1 MKLFKM
7 KKTNAI
13 MLAWAVGMSAAGV
26 QAGEWGNWRG
36 PSHNGSTDEK
46 NLPAKF
52 SKTQNVLWSVKM
64 DGPSAGTPVVWGDNV
79 FVSSSNPDK
88 ERLTANC
95 YDLGTGA
102 LKWSHQV
109 AKGHRQDNR
118 SNYAAP
124 SPVTDGQVVTFFY
137 GNGALATY
145 TLDGEKLWSQNIQ
158 EKHGQFAFLWT
169 FSTSPLIHDGVLY
182 LQVLQRDTKVGSKGS
197 DDNRSYLLALDPKTG
212 GQLWKVYRP
221 AKARSESLEAF
232 STPIPFSHD
241 GRDEI
246 LIVGGD
252 CLTGHD
258 PKSGKELWRW
268 GTWNPTRIGHW
279 RLVPSPV
286 AGGGVVLACAPK
298 RAPVYAIKAGGEGD
312 ISANG
317 KVWNSQGSRDG
328 VSSDVCTPLF
338 YRGSFFVLYGEGR
351 DKMLSRVD
359 PKSGSIRWATDLK
372 SRSLFRG
379 SPTGADGKIYV
390 QNHAGV
396 VHVIDAKSGNVLHRA
411 EMGEAGDDQT
421 RASVAIAH
429 GRLFI
434 RTNSRL
440 FCIGKS

>member
-1 MKLFKM
+1 M

-13 MLAWAVGMSAAGV
+13 GLAAVLALVGA

-36 PSHNGSTDEK
+36 PNYDGSTDEK
-46 NLPAKF
+46 NLPVKF

-95 YDLGTGA
+95 YDLGTGV

-145 TLDGEKLWSQNIQ
+145 TLDGEKLWLQNIQ

-169 FSTSPLIHDGVLY
+169 FSTSPLIHKGILY
-182 LQVLQRDTKVGSKGS
+182 MQVLQRDTNVGSKGS

-212 GQLWKVYRP
+212 KQIWKVYRP

-232 STPIPFSHD
+232 STPIPFSHN

-246 LIVGGD
+246 LIAGGD

-286 AGGGVVLACAPK
+286 AGAGVVLACAPK
-298 RAPVYAIKAGGEGD
+298 RAPVYAIKAGGKGD
-312 ISANG
+312 VSASG
-317 KVWNSQGSRDG
+317 KLWDSQGSRDG
-328 VSSDVCTPLF
+328 VTSDVCTPLF
-338 YRGSFFVLYGEGR
+338 YQGSFFVLYGEGR

-359 PKSGSIRWATDLK
+359 PKTGKIQWATDLK

-390 QNHAGV
+390 QNHAGT
-396 VHVIDAKSGNVLHRA
+396 VHVIDAKSGRLLHKA
-411 EMGEAGDDQT
+411 EMGESGDDQT

>member
-1 MKLFKM
+1 
-7 KKTNAI
+7 

-88 ERLTANC
+88 EHLTANC

-169 FSTSPLIHDGVLY
+169 FSTSPLIHDGILY
-182 LQVLQRDTKVGSKGS
+182 MQVLQRDTNVGSKGS
-197 DDNRSYLLALDPKTG
+197 DDNRSYLLALEPKTG
-212 GQLWKVYRP
+212 RQLWKVYRP

-232 STPIPFSHD
+232 STPIPFSHN

-246 LIVGGD
+246 LIAGGD

-258 PKSGKELWRW
+258 PKSGRELWRW

-298 RAPVYAIKAGGEGD
+298 RAPVYAIKAGGEGN

-317 KVWNSQGSRDG
+317 KMWNSQGSRDG

-338 YRGSFFVLYGEGR
+338 YHGSFFVLYGEGR

-359 PKSGSIRWATDLK
+359 PKSGSIQWATDLK
-372 SRSLFRG
+372 SRSLFRA

-396 VHVIDAKSGNVLHRA
+396 VHVIDAKSGSVLHRA
-411 EMGEAGDDQT
+411 ELGEPGDDQT

>member
-1 MKLFKM
+1 M

-13 MLAWAVGMSAAGV
+13 GLAAVLALVGA

-36 PSHNGSTDEK
+36 PNYDGSTDEK
-46 NLPAKF
+46 NLPVKF

-88 ERLTANC
+88 ELLTANC
-95 YDLGTGA
+95 YDLGTGV
-102 LKWSHQV
+102 LKWSHEV

-145 TLDGEKLWSQNIQ
+145 TLDGEKLWLQNIQ

-169 FSTSPLIHDGVLY
+169 FSTSPLIHKGILY
-182 LQVLQRDTKVGSKGS
+182 MQVLQRDTNVGSKGS

-212 GQLWKVYRP
+212 KQIWKVYRP

-232 STPIPFSHD
+232 STPIPFSHN

-246 LIVGGD
+246 LIAGGD

-286 AGGGVVLACAPK
+286 AGAGVVLACAPK
-298 RAPVYAIKAGGEGD
+298 RAPVYAIKAGGKGD
-312 ISANG
+312 VSASG
-317 KVWNSQGSRDG
+317 KLWDSQGSRDG
-328 VSSDVCTPLF
+328 VTSDVCTPLF
-338 YRGSFFVLYGEGR
+338 YQGSFFVLYGEGR

-359 PKSGSIRWATDLK
+359 PKTGKIQWATDLK

-390 QNHAGV
+390 QNHAGT
-396 VHVIDAKSGNVLHRA
+396 VHVMDAKSGRVLHKA
-411 EMGEAGDDQT
+411 EMGESGDDQT

>member
-1 MKLFKM
+1 
-7 KKTNAI
+7 
-13 MLAWAVGMSAAGV
+13 MSAAGV

>member
-1 MKLFKM
+1 RR
-7 KKTNAI
+7 T
-13 MLAWAVGMSAAGV
+13 
-26 QAGEWGNWRG
+26 GE
-36 PSHNGSTDEK
+36 
-46 NLPAKF
+46 
-52 SKTQNVLWSVKM
+52 
-64 DGPSAGTPVVWGDNV
+64 
-79 FVSSSNPDK
+79 
-88 ERLTANC
+88 
-95 YDLGTGA
+95 
-102 LKWSHQV
+102 LKWSHLV
-109 AKGHRQDNR
+109 TNGHRQDNR
-118 SNYAAP
+118 SDYASP

-137 GNGALATY
+137 GDGALATF
-145 TLDGEKLWSQNIQ
+145 TPDGEELWSQNIQ

-169 FSTSPLIHDGVLY
+169 FSTSPLIHNGILY
-182 LQVLQRDTKVGSKGS
+182 MQVLQRDTKVGSKGS

-212 GQLWKVYRP
+212 KQLWKVYRP

-232 STPIPFSHD
+232 STPIPFSHK

-246 LIVGGD
+246 LIAGGD

-298 RAPVYAIKAGGEGD
+298 RAPVYAIKAGGEGN
-312 ISANG
+312 ISASG
-317 KVWNSQGSRDG
+317 KVWNSEGSRDG

-338 YRGSFFVLYGEGR
+338 YQDSFFVLYGEGR

-359 PKSGSIRWATDLK
+359 PKTGKIQWSTDLQ

-390 QNHAGV
+390 QNHAGT
-396 VHVIDAKSGNVLHRA
+396 VHVIDAKSGRLLHKA
-411 EMGEAGDDQT
+411 EMGESGDDQT

-434 RTNSRL
+434 RTNGRL
-440 FCIGKS
+440 YCIGKS

>member
-1 MKLFKM
+1 
-7 KKTNAI
+7 

-88 ERLTANC
+88 EHLTANC

-169 FSTSPLIHDGVLY
+169 FSTSPLIHDGILY
-182 LQVLQRDTKVGSKGS
+182 MQVLQRDTNVGSKGS
-197 DDNRSYLLALDPKTG
+197 DDNRSYLLALEPKTG
-212 GQLWKVYRP
+212 RQLWKVYRP

-232 STPIPFSHD
+232 STPIPFSHN

-246 LIVGGD
+246 LIAGGD

-258 PKSGKELWRW
+258 PKSGRELWRW

-298 RAPVYAIKAGGEGD
+298 RAPVYAIKAGGEGN

-338 YRGSFFVLYGEGR
+338 YHGSFFVLYGEGR

-359 PKSGSIRWATDLK
+359 PKSGSIQWATDLK
-372 SRSLFRG
+372 SRSLFRA

-396 VHVIDAKSGNVLHRA
+396 VHVIDAKSGSVLHRA
-411 EMGEAGDDQT
+411 ELGEPGDDQT

>member
-1 MKLFKM
+1 
-7 KKTNAI
+7 

-169 FSTSPLIHDGVLY
+169 FSTSPLIHDGILY
-182 LQVLQRDTKVGSKGS
+182 MQVLQRDTNVGSKGS
-197 DDNRSYLLALDPKTG
+197 DDNRSYLLALEPKTG
-212 GQLWKVYRP
+212 RQLWKVYRP

-232 STPIPFSHD
+232 STPIPFSHN

-246 LIVGGD
+246 LIAGGD

-258 PKSGKELWRW
+258 PKSGRELWRW

-298 RAPVYAIKAGGEGD
+298 RAPVYAIKAGGEGN

-338 YRGSFFVLYGEGR
+338 YHGSFFVLYGEGR

-359 PKSGSIRWATDLK
+359 PKSGSIQWATDLK
-372 SRSLFRG
+372 SRSLFRA

-396 VHVIDAKSGNVLHRA
+396 VHVIDAKSGSVLHRA
-411 EMGEAGDDQT
+411 ELGEPGDDQT

>member
-1 MKLFKM
+1 
-7 KKTNAI
+7 

-88 ERLTANC
+88 EHLTANC

-124 SPVTDGQVVTFFY
+124 SPVSDGQVVTFFY

-169 FSTSPLIHDGVLY
+169 FSTSPLIHDGILY
-182 LQVLQRDTKVGSKGS
+182 MQVLQRDTNVGSKGS
-197 DDNRSYLLALDPKTG
+197 DDNRSYLLALEPKTG
-212 GQLWKVYRP
+212 RQLWKVYRP

-232 STPIPFSHD
+232 STPIPFSHN

-246 LIVGGD
+246 LIAGGD

-258 PKSGKELWRW
+258 PKSGRELWRW

-298 RAPVYAIKAGGEGD
+298 RAPVYAIKAGGEGN

-338 YRGSFFVLYGEGR
+338 YHGSFFVLYGEGR

-359 PKSGSIRWATDLK
+359 PKSGTIQWATDLK
-372 SRSLFRG
+372 SRSLFRA

-396 VHVIDAKSGNVLHRA
+396 VHVIDAKSGSVLHRA
-411 EMGEAGDDQT
+411 EMGEPGDDQT

>member
-1 MKLFKM
+1 
-7 KKTNAI
+7 

-88 ERLTANC
+88 EHLTANC

-169 FSTSPLIHDGVLY
+169 FSTSPLIHDGILY
-182 LQVLQRDTKVGSKGS
+182 MQVLQRDTNVGSKGS
-197 DDNRSYLLALDPKTG
+197 DDNRSYLLALEPKTG
-212 GQLWKVYRP
+212 RQLWKVYRP

-232 STPIPFSHD
+232 STPIPFSHN

-246 LIVGGD
+246 LIAGGD

-258 PKSGKELWRW
+258 PKSGRELWRW

-298 RAPVYAIKAGGEGD
+298 RAPVYAIKAGGEGN

-338 YRGSFFVLYGEGR
+338 YHGSFFVLYGEGR

-359 PKSGSIRWATDLK
+359 PKSGSIQWATDLK
-372 SRSLFRG
+372 SRSLFRA

-396 VHVIDAKSGNVLHRA
+396 VHVIDAKSGSVLHRA
-411 EMGEAGDDQT
+411 EMGEPGDDQT

>member
-1 MKLFKM
+1 
-7 KKTNAI
+7 

-88 ERLTANC
+88 EHLTANC

-169 FSTSPLIHDGVLY
+169 FSTSPLIHDGILY
-182 LQVLQRDTKVGSKGS
+182 MQVLQRDTNVGSKGS
-197 DDNRSYLLALDPKTG
+197 DDNRSYLLALEPKTG
-212 GQLWKVYRP
+212 RQLWKVYRP

-232 STPIPFSHD
+232 SPPIPVSHN
-241 GRDEI
+241 GRDAI
-246 LIVGGD
+246 LLAGGD
-252 CLTGHD
+252 CLPGHD
-258 PKSGKELWRW
+258 PKSGRELWRW

-298 RAPVYAIKAGGEGD
+298 RAPVYAIKAGGEGN

-338 YRGSFFVLYGEGR
+338 YHGSFFVLYGEGR

-359 PKSGSIRWATDLK
+359 PKSGSIQWATDLK
-372 SRSLFRG
+372 SRSLFRA

-396 VHVIDAKSGNVLHRA
+396 VHVIDAKSGSVLHRA
-411 EMGEAGDDQT
+411 ELGEPGDDQT

>member
-1 MKLFKM
+1 
-7 KKTNAI
+7 

-88 ERLTANC
+88 EHLTANC

-169 FSTSPLIHDGVLY
+169 FSTSPLIHDGILY
-182 LQVLQRDTKVGSKGS
+182 MQVLQRDTNVGSKGS
-197 DDNRSYLLALDPKTG
+197 DDNRSYLLALEPKTG
-212 GQLWKVYRP
+212 RQLWKVYRP

-232 STPIPFSHD
+232 STPIPFSHN

-246 LIVGGD
+246 PIARGD

-258 PKSGKELWRW
+258 PKSGRELWRW

-298 RAPVYAIKAGGEGD
+298 RAPVYAIKAGGEGN

-338 YRGSFFVLYGEGR
+338 YHGSFFVLYGEGR
-351 DKMLSRVD
+351 DKMLSRVA
-359 PKSGSIRWATDLK
+359 PKSGSIQWATDLK
-372 SRSLFRG
+372 SRSLFRA

-396 VHVIDAKSGNVLHRA
+396 VHVIDAKSGSVLHRA
-411 EMGEAGDDQT
+411 EMGEPGDAQT

-440 FCIGKS
+440 FCISKS

>member
-1 MKLFKM
+1 
-7 KKTNAI
+7 
-13 MLAWAVGMSAAGV
+13 MSAAGV

-88 ERLTANC
+88 EHLTANC

-169 FSTSPLIHDGVLY
+169 FSTSPLIHDGILY
-182 LQVLQRDTKVGSKGS
+182 MQVLQRDTNVGSKGS
-197 DDNRSYLLALDPKTG
+197 DDNRSYLLALEPKTG
-212 GQLWKVYRP
+212 RQLWKVYRP

-232 STPIPFSHD
+232 STPIPFSHN

-246 LIVGGD
+246 LIAGGD

-258 PKSGKELWRW
+258 PKSGRELWRW

-298 RAPVYAIKAGGEGD
+298 RAPVYAIKAGGEGN

-338 YRGSFFVLYGEGR
+338 YHGSFFVLYGEGR

-359 PKSGSIRWATDLK
+359 PKSGSIQWATDLK
-372 SRSLFRG
+372 SRSLFRA

-396 VHVIDAKSGNVLHRA
+396 VHVIDAKSGSVLHRA
-411 EMGEAGDDQT
+411 EMGEPGDDQT

>member
-1 MKLFKM
+1 M

-13 MLAWAVGMSAAGV
+13 GLAAFLALVGA

-36 PSHNGSTDEK
+36 PNYDGSTDEK

-52 SKTQNVLWSVKM
+52 SKTQNVQWSVKM
-64 DGPSAGTPVVWGDNV
+64 DGPSAGTPVVWGNHV
-79 FVSSSNPDK
+79 YVSSSNPDAK
-88 ERLTANC
+88 RLTANC
-95 YDLGTGA
+95 YDRRTGE
-102 LKWSHQV
+102 LKWSHLV
-109 AKGHRQDNR
+109 ANGHRQDNR
-118 SNYAAP
+118 SDYASP

-137 GNGALATY
+137 GDGALATF
-145 TLDGEKLWSQNIQ
+145 TPDGEELWSQNIQ

-169 FSTSPLIHDGVLY
+169 FSTSPLIHNGTLY
-182 LQVLQRDTKVGSKGS
+182 MQVLQRDTKVGSKGS

-212 GQLWKVYRP
+212 KQLWKVYRP

-232 STPIPFSHD
+232 STPIPFNHN

-246 LIVGGD
+246 LIAGGD

-298 RAPVYAIKAGGEGD
+298 RAPVYAIKAGGEGN
-312 ISANG
+312 ISASG
-317 KVWNSQGSRDG
+317 KVWNSEGSRDG

-338 YRGSFFVLYGEGR
+338 YQDSFFVLYGEGR
-351 DKMLSRVD
+351 DKMISRVD
-359 PKSGSIRWATDLK
+359 PKTGKIQWSTDLQ

-390 QNHAGV
+390 QNHAGT
-396 VHVIDAKSGNVLHRA
+396 VHVIDAKSGRLLHKA
-411 EMGEAGDDQT
+411 EMGESGDDQT

-434 RTNSRL
+434 RTNGRL
-440 FCIGKS
+440 YCIGKS